1 MWEPNLG
8 QSWQTSCMTRRNIAV
23 ACIAAALVG
32 IFIFAY
38 AINLTRF

>member
-1 MWEPNLG
+1 VEAEP
-8 QSWQTSCMTRRNIAV
+8 SPVWQGSCMTRRNIAV

>member
-1 MWEPNLG
+1 ML
-8 QSWQTSCMTRRNIAV
+8 RHHV
-23 ACIAAALVG
+23 ALAWVLFSVVV

>member
-1 MWEPNLG
+1 
-8 QSWQTSCMTRRNIAV
+8 MTRNIAV
-23 ACIAAALVG
+23 ACIAAALVA

>member
-1 MWEPNLG
+1 M
-8 QSWQTSCMTRRNIAV
+8 TSQNIAV
-23 ACIAAALVG
+23 ACIAAALAG